1 MKRKSKA
8 FIAAFLSLC
17 LIATTVLVSTGNA
30 FASDANDSNGLVSV
44 SYAQG
49 YEGDTVK
56 VTASYTNNQG
66 TAGFEFRLYYDT
78 DVLEL
83 VKTTLSE
90 DVFVEDVVV
99 LGDKNADAKITN
111 FISYAV
117 ALTKDN
123 TKNGEL
129 YTAEFKI
136 KEGAA
141 IGTSVLKITDLAPS
155 NLAGEYLSV
164 NSVYGSVRVL
174 CKHADTEEVVKEA
187 VTCTK
192 DGVTEVICKKCGDLI
207 DTKTVKSTGH
217 KFGEYEVVTEATCS
231 KDGLKRRT
239 CSVCNEV
246 EEVKI
251 PATGNHTAVT
261 KVTKKATC
269 TTAGEKVTKCS
280 VCDKVLSTEEIPATG
295 HKFGEYEVVTEAT
308 CSKDGL
314 KRRTCS
320 VCNEVEEVKIPA
332 TGKHTAVTEITKKA
346 TCTTAGEKVT
356 KCSVCDKVLSTEE
369 IPATGHKFGEYEVV
383 TEATCSKDGLKR
395 RTCSVC
401 NEVEEVKIPAT
412 GKHTAVTEIT
422 KKATCTTAG
431 EKVTKCS
438 VCDKVLSTE
447 EIPATGHKYS
457 DYVIKKDATETEDGI
472 LERTCTVCGETE
484 KVTIPKLESL
494 KTEVK
499 DEKAENPLAS
509 QYTKGEDITFTA
521 IGIGMDNVNPQAG
534 DMRYVPAKWSINPS
548 GEWTS
553 APYTATFAVANAG
566 DYELKVVYNRE
577 VYKDGKWVADG
588 VTITS
593 KTAITIAEKAETP
606 DNGNNGN
613 TNNDSTTP
621 SGDASTDNN
630 ASVSTGDTS
639 IYVMIMAV
647 IMIMVSAAVIV
658 EKSRK
663 AVK

>member
-8 FIAAFLSLC
+8 IIAAFLSLC
-17 LIATTVLVSTGNA
+17 LIATTVIVSTGNA
-30 FASDANDSNGLVSV
+30 FAGDANVGELAVTS
-44 SYAQG
+44 AQG
-49 YEGDTVK
+49 CEGDTVK
-56 VTASYTNNQG
+56 VTVSYNNNQG
-66 TAGFEFRLYYDT
+66 TAGFEFRMYYDP

-90 DVFVEDVVV
+90 DVFIEDVVI
-99 LGDKNADAKITN
+99 LGDKNANEKITN
-111 FISYAV
+111 FVSYAV
-117 ALTKDN
+117 AMAKEN
-123 TKNGEL
+123 KKSGEL
-129 YTAEFKI
+129 YTVEFKI
-136 KEGAA
+136 KDGAA
-141 IGTSVLKITDLAPS
+141 IGNTELKITDLVPS
-155 NLAGEYLSV
+155 NFDGDLITV
-164 NSVYGSVRVL
+164 NSKNSYVKVL

-192 DGVTEVICKKCGDLI
+192 DGVTEVKCKKCGELI
-207 DTKTVKSTGH
+207 DTKTVKS
-217 KFGEYEVVTEATCS
+217 
-231 KDGLKRRT
+231 
-239 CSVCNEV
+239 
-246 EEVKI
+246 
-251 PATGNHTAVT
+251 
-261 KVTKKATC
+261 
-269 TTAGEKVTKCS
+269 
-280 VCDKVLSTEEIPATG
+280 
-295 HKFGEYEVVTEAT
+295 
-308 CSKDGL
+308 
-314 KRRTCS
+314 
-320 VCNEVEEVKIPA
+320 
-332 TGKHTAVTEITKKA
+332 
-346 TCTTAGEKVT
+346 
-356 KCSVCDKVLSTEE
+356 
-369 IPATGHKFGEYEVV
+369 
-383 TEATCSKDGLKR
+383 
-395 RTCSVC
+395 
-401 NEVEEVKIPAT
+401 
-412 GKHTAVTEIT
+412 
-422 KKATCTTAG
+422 
-431 EKVTKCS
+431 
-438 VCDKVLSTE
+438 
-447 EIPATGHKYS
+447 TGHKYS

-647 IMIMVSAAVIV
+647 IMMMASAAVIV

-663 AVK
+663 AAK

>member
-8 FIAAFLSLC
+8 FIAAFLSVC

-30 FASDANDSNGLVSV
+30 FASDANVGELAVTS
-44 SYAQG
+44 AQG

-56 VTASYTNNQG
+56 VTVSYNNNQG
-66 TAGFEFRLYYDT
+66 TAGFEFRMYYDP

-90 DVFVEDVVV
+90 DVFIEDVVI
-99 LGDKNADAKITN
+99 LGDKNANEKMTN
-111 FISYAV
+111 FVSYAV
-117 ALTKDN
+117 AMAKDN
-123 TKNGEL
+123 KKSGEL
-129 YTAEFKI
+129 YTVEFKI
-136 KEGAA
+136 KDGAA
-141 IGTSVLKITDLAPS
+141 IGNTELKITDLVPS
-155 NLAGEYLSV
+155 NFDGDLITV
-164 NSVYGSVRVL
+164 NSKNSYVKVL

-192 DGVTEVICKKCGDLI
+192 DGVTEVKCKKCGELI
-207 DTKTVKSTGH
+207 DTKTVKS
-217 KFGEYEVVTEATCS
+217 
-231 KDGLKRRT
+231 
-239 CSVCNEV
+239 
-246 EEVKI
+246 
-251 PATGNHTAVT
+251 
-261 KVTKKATC
+261 
-269 TTAGEKVTKCS
+269 
-280 VCDKVLSTEEIPATG
+280 TG

-369 IPATGHKFGEYEVV
+369 IPATGHKFGEYKVV

-613 TNNDSTTP
+613 TNNDITTP
-621 SGDASTDNN
+621 SGDA
-630 ASVSTGDTS
+630 
-639 IYVMIMAV
+639 
-647 IMIMVSAAVIV
+647 
-658 EKSRK
+658 
-663 AVK
+663 

>member
-8 FIAAFLSLC
+8 IIAAFLSLC

-30 FASDANDSNGLVSV
+30 FASDANVGELAVTS
-44 SYAQG
+44 AQG

-56 VTASYTNNQG
+56 VTVSYNNNQG
-66 TAGFEFRLYYDT
+66 TAGFEFRMYYDP

-90 DVFVEDVVV
+90 DVFIEDVVI
-99 LGDKNADAKITN
+99 LGDKNANEKMTN
-111 FISYAV
+111 FVSYAV
-117 ALTKDN
+117 AMAKDN
-123 TKNGEL
+123 KKSGEL
-129 YTAEFKI
+129 YTVEFKI
-136 KEGAA
+136 KDGAV
-141 IGTSVLKITDLAPS
+141 IGNTELKITDLVPS
-155 NLAGEYLSV
+155 NFNGDLITV
-164 NSVYGSVRVL
+164 NSKNSYVKVL

-192 DGVTEVICKKCGDLI
+192 DGVTEVKCKKCGELI
-207 DTKTVKSTGH
+207 DTKTVK
-217 KFGEYEVVTEATCS
+217 
-231 KDGLKRRT
+231 
-239 CSVCNEV
+239 
-246 EEVKI
+246 
-251 PATGNHTAVT
+251 
-261 KVTKKATC
+261 
-269 TTAGEKVTKCS
+269 
-280 VCDKVLSTEEIPATG
+280 ATG

-369 IPATGHKFGEYEVV
+369 IPATGHKFGEYKVV

-401 NEVEEVKIPAT
+401 NEIEEVKIPAT

-438 VCDKVLSTE
+438 VCDKALSTE

-509 QYTKGEDITFTA
+509 QYTKGEDIIFTA

-647 IMIMVSAAVIV
+647 IMIMASAAVIV

-663 AVK
+663 AAK

>member
-164 NSVYGSVRVL
+164 NLVYGSVRVL

-261 KVTKKATC
+261 
-269 TTAGEKVTKCS
+269 
-280 VCDKVLSTEEIPATG
+280 
-295 HKFGEYEVVTEAT
+295 EV
-308 CSKDGL
+308 
-314 KRRTCS
+314 
-320 VCNEVEEVKIPA
+320 
-332 TGKHTAVTEITKKA
+332 TKKA

-647 IMIMVSAAVIV
+647 IMMMASAAVIV

>member
-8 FIAAFLSLC
+8 FIAAFLSVC

-30 FASDANDSNGLVSV
+30 FAGDANVGELAVTS
-44 SYAQG
+44 AQG

-56 VTASYTNNQG
+56 VTVSYNNNQG
-66 TAGFEFRLYYDT
+66 TAGFEFRMYYDP

-90 DVFVEDVVV
+90 DVFIEDVVI
-99 LGDKNADAKITN
+99 LGDKNANEKMTN
-111 FISYAV
+111 FVSYAV
-117 ALTKDN
+117 AMAKDN
-123 TKNGEL
+123 KKSGEL
-129 YTAEFKI
+129 YTVEFKI
-136 KEGAA
+136 KDGAA
-141 IGTSVLKITDLAPS
+141 IGNTELKITDLVPS
-155 NLAGEYLSV
+155 NFNGDLITV
-164 NSVYGSVRVL
+164 NSKNSYVKVL

-192 DGVTEVICKKCGDLI
+192 DGVTEVKCKKCGELI
-207 DTKTVKSTGH
+207 DTKTVKS
-217 KFGEYEVVTEATCS
+217 
-231 KDGLKRRT
+231 
-239 CSVCNEV
+239 
-246 EEVKI
+246 
-251 PATGNHTAVT
+251 
-261 KVTKKATC
+261 
-269 TTAGEKVTKCS
+269 
-280 VCDKVLSTEEIPATG
+280 TG

-369 IPATGHKFGEYEVV
+369 IPATGHKFGEYKVV

-431 EKVTKCS
+431 EKITKCS

-447 EIPATGHKYS
+447 EIPATGHKYN

-534 DMRYVPAKWSINPS
+534 DMRYVPVKWSINPS

-621 SGDASTDNN
+621 SGDASIDNN

-647 IMIMVSAAVIV
+647 IMMMASAAVIV

>member
-8 FIAAFLSLC
+8 IIAAFLSLC
-17 LIATTVLVSTGNA
+17 LIATTVIVSTGNA
-30 FASDANDSNGLVSV
+30 FAGDANVGELAVTS
-44 SYAQG
+44 AQG

-56 VTASYTNNQG
+56 VTVSYNNNQG
-66 TAGFEFRLYYDT
+66 TAGFEFRMYYDP

-90 DVFVEDVVV
+90 DVFIEDVVI
-99 LGDKNADAKITN
+99 LGDKNADEKMTN
-111 FISYAV
+111 FVSYAV
-117 ALTKDN
+117 AMAKEN
-123 TKNGEL
+123 KKSGEL
-129 YTAEFKI
+129 YTVEFKI
-136 KEGAA
+136 KDGAA
-141 IGTSVLKITDLAPS
+141 IGNTELKITDLVPS
-155 NLAGEYLSV
+155 NFDGDLITV
-164 NSVYGSVRVL
+164 NSKNSYVKVL
-174 CKHADTEEVVKEA
+174 CKHADTEEVIKEA

-192 DGVTEVICKKCGDLI
+192 DGVTEVKCKKCGELI

-217 KFGEYEVVTEATCS
+217 KFGEYKVVTEA
-231 KDGLKRRT
+231 
-239 CSVCNEV
+239 
-246 EEVKI
+246 I
-251 PATGNHTAVT
+251 
-261 KVTKKATC
+261 
-269 TTAGEKVTKCS
+269 
-280 VCDKVLSTEEIPATG
+280 
-295 HKFGEYEVVTEAT
+295 

-369 IPATGHKFGEYEVV
+369 IPATGHKFGEYKVV

-534 DMRYVPAKWSINPS
+534 DMRYVPVKWSINPS

-577 VYKDGKWVADG
+577 VYKDGKWIADG

-647 IMIMVSAAVIV
+647 IMMMASAAVIV

-663 AVK
+663 AAK

>member
-261 KVTKKATC
+261 
-269 TTAGEKVTKCS
+269 
-280 VCDKVLSTEEIPATG
+280 
-295 HKFGEYEVVTEAT
+295 EV
-308 CSKDGL
+308 
-314 KRRTCS
+314 
-320 VCNEVEEVKIPA
+320 
-332 TGKHTAVTEITKKA
+332 TKKA

-521 IGIGMDNVNPQAG
+521 IGIEMDNVNPQAG

>member
-30 FASDANDSNGLVSV
+30 FAGDANVGELAVTS
-44 SYAQG
+44 AQG

-56 VTASYTNNQG
+56 VTVSYNNNQG
-66 TAGFEFRLYYDT
+66 TAGFEFRMYYDP

-90 DVFVEDVVV
+90 DVFIEDVVI
-99 LGDKNADAKITN
+99 LGDKNANEKMTN
-111 FISYAV
+111 FVSYAV
-117 ALTKDN
+117 AMAKDN
-123 TKNGEL
+123 KKSGEL
-129 YTAEFKI
+129 YTVEFKI
-136 KEGAA
+136 KDGAA
-141 IGTSVLKITDLAPS
+141 IGNTELKITDLVPS
-155 NLAGEYLSV
+155 NFNGDLITV
-164 NSVYGSVRVL
+164 NSKNSYVKVL

-192 DGVTEVICKKCGDLI
+192 DGVTEVKCKKCGELI
-207 DTKTVKSTGH
+207 DTKTVKS
-217 KFGEYEVVTEATCS
+217 
-231 KDGLKRRT
+231 
-239 CSVCNEV
+239 
-246 EEVKI
+246 
-251 PATGNHTAVT
+251 
-261 KVTKKATC
+261 
-269 TTAGEKVTKCS
+269 
-280 VCDKVLSTEEIPATG
+280 TG

-369 IPATGHKFGEYEVV
+369 IPATGHKFGEYKVV

-509 QYTKGEDITFTA
+509 KYTKGEDIIFTA
-521 IGIGMDNVNPQAG
+521 VGIGMDNVNPQAG

-639 IYVMIMAV
+639 IYVMIVAV
-647 IMIMVSAAVIV
+647 IMMMASAAVIV

>member
-8 FIAAFLSLC
+8 IIAAFLSLC
-17 LIATTVLVSTGNA
+17 LIATTVIVSTGNA
-30 FASDANDSNGLVSV
+30 FAGDANVGELAVTS
-44 SYAQG
+44 AQG

-56 VTASYTNNQG
+56 VTVSYNNNQG
-66 TAGFEFRLYYDT
+66 TAGFEFRMYYDP

-90 DVFVEDVVV
+90 DVFIEDVVI
-99 LGDKNADAKITN
+99 LGDKNADEKMTN
-111 FISYAV
+111 FVSYAV
-117 ALTKDN
+117 AMAKEN
-123 TKNGEL
+123 KKSGEL
-129 YTAEFKI
+129 YTVEFKI
-136 KEGAA
+136 KDGAA
-141 IGTSVLKITDLAPS
+141 IGNTELKITDLVPS
-155 NLAGEYLSV
+155 NFDGDLITV
-164 NSVYGSVRVL
+164 NSKNSYVKVL
-174 CKHADTEEVVKEA
+174 CKHADTEEVIKEA

-192 DGVTEVICKKCGDLI
+192 DGVTEVRCKKCGELV

-217 KFGEYEVVTEATCS
+217 KFGEY
-231 KDGLKRRT
+231 K
-239 CSVCNEV
+239 
-246 EEVKI
+246 
-251 PATGNHTAVT
+251 
-261 KVTKKATC
+261 
-269 TTAGEKVTKCS
+269 
-280 VCDKVLSTEEIPATG
+280 
-295 HKFGEYEVVTEAT
+295 VVTEAT

-369 IPATGHKFGEYEVV
+369 IPATGHKFGEYKVV

-534 DMRYVPAKWSINPS
+534 DMRYVPVKWSINPS

-647 IMIMVSAAVIV
+647 IMMMASAAVII

-663 AVK
+663 AAK

>member
-30 FASDANDSNGLVSV
+30 FASDANVGELAVTS
-44 SYAQG
+44 AQG

-56 VTASYTNNQG
+56 VTVSYNNNQG
-66 TAGFEFRLYYDT
+66 TAGFEFRMYYDP

-90 DVFVEDVVV
+90 DVFIEDVVI
-99 LGDKNADAKITN
+99 LGDKNANEKITN
-111 FISYAV
+111 FVSYAV
-117 ALTKDN
+117 AMAKDN
-123 TKNGEL
+123 KKSGEL
-129 YTAEFKI
+129 YTVEFKI
-136 KEGAA
+136 KDGAA
-141 IGTSVLKITDLAPS
+141 IGNTELKITDLVPS
-155 NLAGEYLSV
+155 NFDGDLITV
-164 NSVYGSVRVL
+164 NSKNSYVKVL

-192 DGVTEVICKKCGDLI
+192 DGVTEVKCKKCGELI

-261 KVTKKATC
+261 EVTKKAT
-269 TTAGEKVTKCS
+269 
-280 VCDKVLSTEEIPATG
+280 
-295 HKFGEYEVVTEAT
+295 Y
-308 CSKDGL
+308 
-314 KRRTCS
+314 
-320 VCNEVEEVKIPA
+320 
-332 TGKHTAVTEITKKA
+332 
-346 TCTTAGEKVT
+346 TTAGEKVT

-472 LERTCTVCGETE
+472 LERICTVCGETE

-621 SGDASTDNN
+621 SGDASIDNN

-639 IYVMIMAV
+639 MYVMIMAV
-647 IMIMVSAAVIV
+647 IMMMASAAVIV

>member
-251 PATGNHTAVT
+251 PATGNHT
-261 KVTKKATC
+261 
-269 TTAGEKVTKCS
+269 
-280 VCDKVLSTEEIPATG
+280 
-295 HKFGEYEVVTEAT
+295 VVTE
-308 CSKDGL
+308 
-314 KRRTCS
+314 
-320 VCNEVEEVKIPA
+320 V
-332 TGKHTAVTEITKKA
+332 TKKA

>member
-1 MKRKSKA
+1 M
-8 FIAAFLSLC
+8 
-17 LIATTVLVSTGNA
+17 
-30 FASDANDSNGLVSV
+30 
-44 SYAQG
+44 
-49 YEGDTVK
+49 
-56 VTASYTNNQG
+56 
-66 TAGFEFRLYYDT
+66 
-78 DVLEL
+78 
-83 VKTTLSE
+83 
-90 DVFVEDVVV
+90 
-99 LGDKNADAKITN
+99 
-111 FISYAV
+111 
-117 ALTKDN
+117 
-123 TKNGEL
+123 
-129 YTAEFKI
+129 
-136 KEGAA
+136 
-141 IGTSVLKITDLAPS
+141 
-155 NLAGEYLSV
+155 
-164 NSVYGSVRVL
+164 
-174 CKHADTEEVVKEA
+174 
-187 VTCTK
+187 
-192 DGVTEVICKKCGDLI
+192 
-207 DTKTVKSTGH
+207 
-217 KFGEYEVVTEATCS
+217 
-231 KDGLKRRT
+231 
-239 CSVCNEV
+239 
-246 EEVKI
+246 
-251 PATGNHTAVT
+251 
-261 KVTKKATC
+261 
-269 TTAGEKVTKCS
+269 
-280 VCDKVLSTEEIPATG
+280 LSTEEIPATG
-295 HKFGEYEVVTEAT
+295 HKFGEY
-308 CSKDGL
+308 K
-314 KRRTCS
+314 
-320 VCNEVEEVKIPA
+320 
-332 TGKHTAVTEITKKA
+332 
-346 TCTTAGEKVT
+346 
-356 KCSVCDKVLSTEE
+356 
-369 IPATGHKFGEYEVV
+369 VV

-534 DMRYVPAKWSINPS
+534 DMRYVPVKWSINPS

-647 IMIMVSAAVIV
+647 IMMMASAAVII

>member
-8 FIAAFLSLC
+8 IIAAFLSLC
-17 LIATTVLVSTGNA
+17 LIATTVIVSTGNA
-30 FASDANDSNGLVSV
+30 FAGDANVGELAVTS
-44 SYAQG
+44 AQG

-56 VTASYTNNQG
+56 VTVSYNNNQG
-66 TAGFEFRLYYDT
+66 TAGFEFRMYYDP

-90 DVFVEDVVV
+90 DVFIEDVVI
-99 LGDKNADAKITN
+99 LGDKNANEKMTN
-111 FISYAV
+111 FVSYAV
-117 ALTKDN
+117 AMAKDN
-123 TKNGEL
+123 KKSGEL
-129 YTAEFKI
+129 YTVEFKI
-136 KEGAA
+136 KDGAA
-141 IGTSVLKITDLAPS
+141 IGNTELKITDLVPS
-155 NLAGEYLSV
+155 NFDGDLITV
-164 NSVYGSVRVL
+164 NSKNSYVKVL

-192 DGVTEVICKKCGDLI
+192 DGVTEVRCKKCGELI
-207 DTKTVKSTGH
+207 DTKTVKS
-217 KFGEYEVVTEATCS
+217 
-231 KDGLKRRT
+231 
-239 CSVCNEV
+239 
-246 EEVKI
+246 
-251 PATGNHTAVT
+251 
-261 KVTKKATC
+261 
-269 TTAGEKVTKCS
+269 
-280 VCDKVLSTEEIPATG
+280 TG

-369 IPATGHKFGEYEVV
+369 IPATGHKFGEYKVV

-647 IMIMVSAAVIV
+647 IMMMASAAVIV

-663 AVK
+663 AAK

>member
-17 LIATTVLVSTGNA
+17 LIATTVIVSTGNA
-30 FASDANDSNGLVSV
+30 FAGDANVGELAVTS
-44 SYAQG
+44 AQG

-56 VTASYTNNQG
+56 VTVSYNNNQG
-66 TAGFEFRLYYDT
+66 TAGFEFRMYYDP

-90 DVFVEDVVV
+90 DVFIEDVVI
-99 LGDKNADAKITN
+99 LGDKNANEKMTN
-111 FISYAV
+111 FVSYAV
-117 ALTKDN
+117 AMAKDN
-123 TKNGEL
+123 KKSGEL
-129 YTAEFKI
+129 YTVEFKI
-136 KEGAA
+136 KDGAA
-141 IGTSVLKITDLAPS
+141 IGNTELKITDLVPS
-155 NLAGEYLSV
+155 NFDGDLITV
-164 NSVYGSVRVL
+164 NSKNSYVKVL

-192 DGVTEVICKKCGDLI
+192 DGVTEVKCKKCGELI
-207 DTKTVKSTGH
+207 DTKTVKS
-217 KFGEYEVVTEATCS
+217 
-231 KDGLKRRT
+231 
-239 CSVCNEV
+239 
-246 EEVKI
+246 
-251 PATGNHTAVT
+251 
-261 KVTKKATC
+261 
-269 TTAGEKVTKCS
+269 
-280 VCDKVLSTEEIPATG
+280 TG

-369 IPATGHKFGEYEVV
+369 IPATGHKFGEYKVV

-621 SGDASTDNN
+621 SGDASIDNN

-639 IYVMIMAV
+639 MYVMIMAV
-647 IMIMVSAAVIV
+647 IMMMASAAVIV

>member
-8 FIAAFLSLC
+8 FIAAFLSVC

-30 FASDANDSNGLVSV
+30 FASDANVGELAVTS
-44 SYAQG
+44 AQG

-56 VTASYTNNQG
+56 VTVSYNNNQG
-66 TAGFEFRLYYDT
+66 TAGFEFRMYYDP

-90 DVFVEDVVV
+90 DVFIEDVVI
-99 LGDKNADAKITN
+99 LGDKNANEKMTN
-111 FISYAV
+111 FVSYAV
-117 ALTKDN
+117 AMVKDN
-123 TKNGEL
+123 KKSGEL
-129 YTAEFKI
+129 YTVEFKI
-136 KEGAA
+136 KDGAA
-141 IGTSVLKITDLAPS
+141 IGNTELKITDLVPS
-155 NLAGEYLSV
+155 NFNGDLITV
-164 NSVYGSVRVL
+164 NSKNSYVKVL

-192 DGVTEVICKKCGDLI
+192 DGVTEVKCKKCGELI

-217 KFGEYEVVTEATCS
+217 KFGEYKVVTEATCS
-231 KDGLKRRT
+231 KDGLK
-239 CSVCNEV
+239 
-246 EEVKI
+246 K
-251 PATGNHTAVT
+251 
-261 KVTKKATC
+261 
-269 TTAGEKVTKCS
+269 
-280 VCDKVLSTEEIPATG
+280 
-295 HKFGEYEVVTEAT
+295 
-308 CSKDGL
+308 
-314 KRRTCS
+314 RTCS

-383 TEATCSKDGLKR
+383 TEATCSKDGLKK

-431 EKVTKCS
+431 EKITKCS

-621 SGDASTDNN
+621 SGDASIDNN

-647 IMIMVSAAVIV
+647 IMMMASAAVIV

>member
-207 DTKTVKSTGH
+207 DTKTVKS
-217 KFGEYEVVTEATCS
+217 
-231 KDGLKRRT
+231 
-239 CSVCNEV
+239 
-246 EEVKI
+246 
-251 PATGNHTAVT
+251 
-261 KVTKKATC
+261 
-269 TTAGEKVTKCS
+269 
-280 VCDKVLSTEEIPATG
+280 TG

>member
-17 LIATTVLVSTGNA
+17 LIATTVIVSTGNA
-30 FASDANDSNGLVSV
+30 FAGDANVGELAVTS
-44 SYAQG
+44 AQA

-56 VTASYTNNQG
+56 VTVSYNNNQG
-66 TAGFEFRLYYDT
+66 TAGFEFRMYYDP

-90 DVFVEDVVV
+90 DVFIEDVVI
-99 LGDKNADAKITN
+99 LGDKNANEKMTN
-111 FISYAV
+111 FVSYAV
-117 ALTKDN
+117 AMAKDN
-123 TKNGEL
+123 KKSGEL
-129 YTAEFKI
+129 YTVEFKI
-136 KEGAA
+136 KDGAA
-141 IGTSVLKITDLAPS
+141 IGNTELKITDLVPS
-155 NLAGEYLSV
+155 NFDGDLITV
-164 NSVYGSVRVL
+164 NSKNSYVKVL

-192 DGVTEVICKKCGDLI
+192 DGVTEVKCKKCGELI
-207 DTKTVKSTGH
+207 DTKTVKS
-217 KFGEYEVVTEATCS
+217 
-231 KDGLKRRT
+231 
-239 CSVCNEV
+239 
-246 EEVKI
+246 
-251 PATGNHTAVT
+251 
-261 KVTKKATC
+261 
-269 TTAGEKVTKCS
+269 
-280 VCDKVLSTEEIPATG
+280 TG

-369 IPATGHKFGEYEVV
+369 IPATGHKFGEYKVV

-647 IMIMVSAAVIV
+647 IMMMASAAVIV

-663 AVK
+663 AAK

>member
-30 FASDANDSNGLVSV
+30 FASDANVGELAVTS
-44 SYAQG
+44 AQG

-56 VTASYTNNQG
+56 VTVSYNNNQG
-66 TAGFEFRLYYDT
+66 TAGFEFRMYYDP

-90 DVFVEDVVV
+90 DVFIEDVVI
-99 LGDKNADAKITN
+99 LGDKNANEKMTN
-111 FISYAV
+111 FVSYAV
-117 ALTKDN
+117 AMAKDN
-123 TKNGEL
+123 KKSGEL
-129 YTAEFKI
+129 YTVEFKI
-136 KEGAA
+136 KDGAA
-141 IGTSVLKITDLAPS
+141 IGNTELKITDLVPS
-155 NLAGEYLSV
+155 NFNGDLITV
-164 NSVYGSVRVL
+164 NSKNSYVKVL

-192 DGVTEVICKKCGDLI
+192 DGVTEVKCKKCGELI
-207 DTKTVKSTGH
+207 DTKTVKS
-217 KFGEYEVVTEATCS
+217 
-231 KDGLKRRT
+231 
-239 CSVCNEV
+239 
-246 EEVKI
+246 
-251 PATGNHTAVT
+251 
-261 KVTKKATC
+261 
-269 TTAGEKVTKCS
+269 
-280 VCDKVLSTEEIPATG
+280 TG

-509 QYTKGEDITFTA
+509 KYTKGEDIIFTA
-521 IGIGMDNVNPQAG
+521 VGIGMDNVNPQAG

-647 IMIMVSAAVIV
+647 IMMMASAAVIV

-663 AVK
+663 AAK

>member
-8 FIAAFLSLC
+8 FIAAFLSVC

-30 FASDANDSNGLVSV
+30 FAGDANVGELAVTS
-44 SYAQG
+44 AQG

-56 VTASYTNNQG
+56 VTVSYNNNQG
-66 TAGFEFRLYYDT
+66 TAGFEFRMYYDP

-90 DVFVEDVVV
+90 DVFIEDVVI
-99 LGDKNADAKITN
+99 LGDKNANEKMTN
-111 FISYAV
+111 FVSYAV
-117 ALTKDN
+117 AMAKDN
-123 TKNGEL
+123 KKSGEL
-129 YTAEFKI
+129 YTVEFKI
-136 KEGAA
+136 KDGAA
-141 IGTSVLKITDLAPS
+141 IGNTELKITDLVPS
-155 NLAGEYLSV
+155 NFNGDLITV
-164 NSVYGSVRVL
+164 NSKNSYVKVL

-192 DGVTEVICKKCGDLI
+192 DGVTEVKCKKCGELI
-207 DTKTVKSTGH
+207 DTKTVKS
-217 KFGEYEVVTEATCS
+217 
-231 KDGLKRRT
+231 
-239 CSVCNEV
+239 
-246 EEVKI
+246 
-251 PATGNHTAVT
+251 
-261 KVTKKATC
+261 
-269 TTAGEKVTKCS
+269 
-280 VCDKVLSTEEIPATG
+280 TG

-369 IPATGHKFGEYEVV
+369 IPATGHKFGEYKVV

-431 EKVTKCS
+431 EKITKCS

-621 SGDASTDNN
+621 SGDASIDNN

-647 IMIMVSAAVIV
+647 IMMMASAAVIV

>member
-17 LIATTVLVSTGNA
+17 LIATTVIVSTGNA
-30 FASDANDSNGLVSV
+30 FAGDANVGELAVTS
-44 SYAQG
+44 AQG

-56 VTASYTNNQG
+56 VTVSYNNNQG
-66 TAGFEFRLYYDT
+66 TAGFEFRMYYDP

-90 DVFVEDVVV
+90 DVFIEDVVI
-99 LGDKNADAKITN
+99 LGDKNANEKMTN
-111 FISYAV
+111 FVSYAV
-117 ALTKDN
+117 AMAKDN
-123 TKNGEL
+123 KKSGEL
-129 YTAEFKI
+129 YTVEFKI
-136 KEGAA
+136 KDGAA
-141 IGTSVLKITDLAPS
+141 IGNTELKITDLVPS
-155 NLAGEYLSV
+155 NFDGDLITV
-164 NSVYGSVRVL
+164 NSKNSYVKVL

-192 DGVTEVICKKCGDLI
+192 DGVTEVKCKKCGELI
-207 DTKTVKSTGH
+207 DTKTVKS
-217 KFGEYEVVTEATCS
+217 
-231 KDGLKRRT
+231 
-239 CSVCNEV
+239 
-246 EEVKI
+246 
-251 PATGNHTAVT
+251 
-261 KVTKKATC
+261 
-269 TTAGEKVTKCS
+269 
-280 VCDKVLSTEEIPATG
+280 TG

-369 IPATGHKFGEYEVV
+369 IPATGHKFGEYKVV

-647 IMIMVSAAVIV
+647 IMMMASAAVIV

>member
-17 LIATTVLVSTGNA
+17 LIATTVIVSTGNA
-30 FASDANDSNGLVSV
+30 FAGDANVGELAVTS
-44 SYAQG
+44 AQG

-56 VTASYTNNQG
+56 VTVSYNNNQG
-66 TAGFEFRLYYDT
+66 TAGFEFRMYYDP

-90 DVFVEDVVV
+90 DVFIEDVVI
-99 LGDKNADAKITN
+99 LGDKNANEKMTN
-111 FISYAV
+111 FVSYAV
-117 ALTKDN
+117 AMAKDN
-123 TKNGEL
+123 KKSGEL
-129 YTAEFKI
+129 YTVEFKI
-136 KEGAA
+136 KDGAA
-141 IGTSVLKITDLAPS
+141 IGNTELKITDLVPS
-155 NLAGEYLSV
+155 NFDGDLITV
-164 NSVYGSVRVL
+164 NSKNSYVKVL

-192 DGVTEVICKKCGDLI
+192 DGVTEVKCKKCGELI

-251 PATGNHTAVT
+251 PATGKHTAVT
-261 KVTKKATC
+261 EITKKATC

-280 VCDKVLSTEEIPATG
+280 VCDKVLSKEEIPATG

-356 KCSVCDKVLSTEE
+356 KCSVCDKVLS
-369 IPATGHKFGEYEVV
+369 K
-383 TEATCSKDGLKR
+383 
-395 RTCSVC
+395 
-401 NEVEEVKIPAT
+401 
-412 GKHTAVTEIT
+412 
-422 KKATCTTAG
+422 
-431 EKVTKCS
+431 
-438 VCDKVLSTE
+438 E

-606 DNGNNGN
+606 DNVNNGN

-647 IMIMVSAAVIV
+647 IMMMASAAVIV

>member
-30 FASDANDSNGLVSV
+30 FAGDANVGELAVTS
-44 SYAQG
+44 AQG

-56 VTASYTNNQG
+56 VTVSYNNNQG
-66 TAGFEFRLYYDT
+66 TAGFEFRMYYDP

-90 DVFVEDVVV
+90 DVFIEDVVI
-99 LGDKNADAKITN
+99 LGDKNANEKMTN
-111 FISYAV
+111 FVSYAV
-117 ALTKDN
+117 AMAKDN
-123 TKNGEL
+123 KKSGEL
-129 YTAEFKI
+129 YTVEFKI
-136 KEGAA
+136 KDGAA
-141 IGTSVLKITDLAPS
+141 IGNTELKITDLVPS
-155 NLAGEYLSV
+155 NFNGDLITV
-164 NSVYGSVRVL
+164 NSKNSYVKVL

-192 DGVTEVICKKCGDLI
+192 DGVTEVKCKKCGELI

-217 KFGEYEVVTEATCS
+217 KFGEYKVVTEATCS
-231 KDGLKRRT
+231 KDGLK
-239 CSVCNEV
+239 
-246 EEVKI
+246 K
-251 PATGNHTAVT
+251 
-261 KVTKKATC
+261 
-269 TTAGEKVTKCS
+269 
-280 VCDKVLSTEEIPATG
+280 
-295 HKFGEYEVVTEAT
+295 
-308 CSKDGL
+308 
-314 KRRTCS
+314 RTCS

-383 TEATCSKDGLKR
+383 TEATCSKDGLKK

-431 EKVTKCS
+431 EKITKCS

-621 SGDASTDNN
+621 SGDASIDNN

-647 IMIMVSAAVIV
+647 IMMMASAAVIV

>member
-17 LIATTVLVSTGNA
+17 LIATTVIVSTGNA
-30 FASDANDSNGLVSV
+30 FAGDANVGELAVTS
-44 SYAQG
+44 AQG

-56 VTASYTNNQG
+56 VTVSYNNNQG
-66 TAGFEFRLYYDT
+66 TAGFEFRMYYDP

-90 DVFVEDVVV
+90 DVFIEDVVI
-99 LGDKNADAKITN
+99 LGDKNANEKMTN
-111 FISYAV
+111 FVSYAV
-117 ALTKDN
+117 AMAKDN
-123 TKNGEL
+123 KKSGEL
-129 YTAEFKI
+129 YTVEFKI
-136 KEGAA
+136 KDGAA
-141 IGTSVLKITDLAPS
+141 IGNTELKITDLVPS
-155 NLAGEYLSV
+155 NFDGDLITV
-164 NSVYGSVRVL
+164 NSKNSYVKVL

-192 DGVTEVICKKCGDLI
+192 DGVTEVKCKKCGELI
-207 DTKTVKSTGH
+207 DTKTVKS
-217 KFGEYEVVTEATCS
+217 
-231 KDGLKRRT
+231 
-239 CSVCNEV
+239 
-246 EEVKI
+246 
-251 PATGNHTAVT
+251 
-261 KVTKKATC
+261 
-269 TTAGEKVTKCS
+269 
-280 VCDKVLSTEEIPATG
+280 TG

-369 IPATGHKFGEYEVV
+369 IPATGHKFGEYKVV

-577 VYKDGKWVADG
+577 VYKDGKWIADG

-606 DNGNNGN
+606 DNSNNGN

-647 IMIMVSAAVIV
+647 IMMMASAAVIV

>member
-8 FIAAFLSLC
+8 IIAAFLSLC
-17 LIATTVLVSTGNA
+17 LIATTVIVSTGNA
-30 FASDANDSNGLVSV
+30 FAGDANVGELAVTS
-44 SYAQG
+44 AQG

-56 VTASYTNNQG
+56 VTVSYNNNQG
-66 TAGFEFRLYYDT
+66 TAGFEFRMYYDP

-90 DVFVEDVVV
+90 DVFIEDVVI
-99 LGDKNADAKITN
+99 LGDKNANEKMTN
-111 FISYAV
+111 FVSYAV
-117 ALTKDN
+117 AMAKDN
-123 TKNGEL
+123 KKSGEL
-129 YTAEFKI
+129 YTVEFKI
-136 KEGAA
+136 KDGAA
-141 IGTSVLKITDLAPS
+141 IGNTELKITDLVPS
-155 NLAGEYLSV
+155 NFDGDLITV
-164 NSVYGSVRVL
+164 NSKNSYVKVL

-192 DGVTEVICKKCGDLI
+192 DGVTEVKCKKCGELI
-207 DTKTVKSTGH
+207 DTKTVKS
-217 KFGEYEVVTEATCS
+217 
-231 KDGLKRRT
+231 
-239 CSVCNEV
+239 
-246 EEVKI
+246 
-251 PATGNHTAVT
+251 
-261 KVTKKATC
+261 
-269 TTAGEKVTKCS
+269 
-280 VCDKVLSTEEIPATG
+280 TG

-346 TCTTAGEKVT
+346 TCTTVGEKVT

-369 IPATGHKFGEYEVV
+369 IPATGHKFGEYKVV

-422 KKATCTTAG
+422 KKATCTTVG

-647 IMIMVSAAVIV
+647 IMMMASAAVIV

-663 AVK
+663 AAK

>member
-8 FIAAFLSLC
+8 FIAAFLSVC

-30 FASDANDSNGLVSV
+30 FAGDANVGELAVTS
-44 SYAQG
+44 AQG

-56 VTASYTNNQG
+56 VTVSYNNNQG
-66 TAGFEFRLYYDT
+66 TAGFEFRMYYDP

-90 DVFVEDVVV
+90 DVFIEDVVI
-99 LGDKNADAKITN
+99 LGDKNANEKMTN
-111 FISYAV
+111 FVSYAV
-117 ALTKDN
+117 AMAKDN
-123 TKNGEL
+123 KKSGEL
-129 YTAEFKI
+129 YTVEFKI
-136 KEGAA
+136 KDGAA
-141 IGTSVLKITDLAPS
+141 IGNTELKITDLVPS
-155 NLAGEYLSV
+155 NFNGDLITV
-164 NSVYGSVRVL
+164 NSKNSYVKVL

-192 DGVTEVICKKCGDLI
+192 DGVTEVKCKKCGELI

-217 KFGEYEVVTEATCS
+217 KFGEY
-231 KDGLKRRT
+231 K
-239 CSVCNEV
+239 
-246 EEVKI
+246 
-251 PATGNHTAVT
+251 
-261 KVTKKATC
+261 
-269 TTAGEKVTKCS
+269 
-280 VCDKVLSTEEIPATG
+280 
-295 HKFGEYEVVTEAT
+295 VVTEAT

-369 IPATGHKFGEYEVV
+369 IPATGHKFGEYKVV

-577 VYKDGKWVADG
+577 VYKDGKWIADG

-606 DNGNNGN
+606 DNSNNGN

-647 IMIMVSAAVIV
+647 IMMMASAAVIV

>member
-17 LIATTVLVSTGNA
+17 LIATTVIVSTGNA
-30 FASDANDSNGLVSV
+30 FAGDANVGELAITS
-44 SYAQG
+44 AQG

-56 VTASYTNNQG
+56 VTVSYNNNQG
-66 TAGFEFRLYYDT
+66 TSGFEFRMYYDP

-90 DVFVEDVVV
+90 DVFIEDVVI
-99 LGDKNADAKITN
+99 LGDKNANEKITN
-111 FISYAV
+111 FVSYAV
-117 ALTKDN
+117 AMAKEN
-123 TKNGEL
+123 KKSGEL
-129 YTAEFKI
+129 YTVEFKI
-136 KEGAA
+136 KDGAA
-141 IGTSVLKITDLAPS
+141 IGNTELKITDLVPS
-155 NLAGEYLSV
+155 NFDGDLITV
-164 NSVYGSVRVL
+164 NSKNSYVKVL

-192 DGVTEVICKKCGDLI
+192 DGVTEVKCKKCGELI
-207 DTKTVKSTGH
+207 DTKTVKS
-217 KFGEYEVVTEATCS
+217 
-231 KDGLKRRT
+231 
-239 CSVCNEV
+239 
-246 EEVKI
+246 
-251 PATGNHTAVT
+251 
-261 KVTKKATC
+261 
-269 TTAGEKVTKCS
+269 
-280 VCDKVLSTEEIPATG
+280 TG

-647 IMIMVSAAVIV
+647 IMMMVSAAVIV

>member
-17 LIATTVLVSTGNA
+17 LIATTVLVLTGNA

-261 KVTKKATC
+261 
-269 TTAGEKVTKCS
+269 
-280 VCDKVLSTEEIPATG
+280 
-295 HKFGEYEVVTEAT
+295 EV
-308 CSKDGL
+308 
-314 KRRTCS
+314 
-320 VCNEVEEVKIPA
+320 
-332 TGKHTAVTEITKKA
+332 TKKA

-499 DEKAENPLAS
+499 DEKAENPLAL

-621 SGDASTDNN
+621 SGDASIDNN

-639 IYVMIMAV
+639 MYVMIMAV
-647 IMIMVSAAVIV
+647 IMMMASAAVIV

>member
-8 FIAAFLSLC
+8 FIAAFLSVC
-17 LIATTVLVSTGNA
+17 LIATTVIVSTGNA
-30 FASDANDSNGLVSV
+30 FAGDANVGELAVTS
-44 SYAQG
+44 AQG

-56 VTASYTNNQG
+56 VTVSYNNNQG
-66 TAGFEFRLYYDT
+66 TAGFEFRMYYDP

-90 DVFVEDVVV
+90 DVFIEDVVI
-99 LGDKNADAKITN
+99 LGDKNANEKMTN
-111 FISYAV
+111 FVSYAV
-117 ALTKDN
+117 AMAKDN
-123 TKNGEL
+123 KKSGEL
-129 YTAEFKI
+129 YTVEFKI
-136 KEGAA
+136 KDGAA
-141 IGTSVLKITDLAPS
+141 IGNTELKITDLVPS
-155 NLAGEYLSV
+155 NFDGDLITV
-164 NSVYGSVRVL
+164 NSKNSYVKVL

-192 DGVTEVICKKCGDLI
+192 DGVTEVKCKKCGELI
-207 DTKTVKSTGH
+207 DTKTVKS
-217 KFGEYEVVTEATCS
+217 
-231 KDGLKRRT
+231 
-239 CSVCNEV
+239 
-246 EEVKI
+246 
-251 PATGNHTAVT
+251 
-261 KVTKKATC
+261 
-269 TTAGEKVTKCS
+269 
-280 VCDKVLSTEEIPATG
+280 TG

-346 TCTTAGEKVT
+346 TCTTTGEKVT

-369 IPATGHKFGEYEVV
+369 IPATGHKFGEYKVV

-647 IMIMVSAAVIV
+647 IMMMASAAVIV

>member
-217 KFGEYEVVTEATCS
+217 KFGLNM
-231 KDGLKRRT
+231 K
-239 CSVCNEV
+239 
-246 EEVKI
+246 
-251 PATGNHTAVT
+251 
-261 KVTKKATC
+261 
-269 TTAGEKVTKCS
+269 
-280 VCDKVLSTEEIPATG
+280 
-295 HKFGEYEVVTEAT
+295 
-308 CSKDGL
+308 
-314 KRRTCS
+314 
-320 VCNEVEEVKIPA
+320 
-332 TGKHTAVTEITKKA
+332 
-346 TCTTAGEKVT
+346 
-356 KCSVCDKVLSTEE
+356 
-369 IPATGHKFGEYEVV
+369 
-383 TEATCSKDGLKR
+383 
-395 RTCSVC
+395 
-401 NEVEEVKIPAT
+401 
-412 GKHTAVTEIT
+412 
-422 KKATCTTAG
+422 
-431 EKVTKCS
+431 
-438 VCDKVLSTE
+438 
-447 EIPATGHKYS
+447 
-457 DYVIKKDATETEDGI
+457 
-472 LERTCTVCGETE
+472 
-484 KVTIPKLESL
+484 
-494 KTEVK
+494 
-499 DEKAENPLAS
+499 
-509 QYTKGEDITFTA
+509 
-521 IGIGMDNVNPQAG
+521 
-534 DMRYVPAKWSINPS
+534 
-548 GEWTS
+548 
-553 APYTATFAVANAG
+553 
-566 DYELKVVYNRE
+566 
-577 VYKDGKWVADG
+577 
-588 VTITS
+588 
-593 KTAITIAEKAETP
+593 
-606 DNGNNGN
+606 
-613 TNNDSTTP
+613 
-621 SGDASTDNN
+621 
-630 ASVSTGDTS
+630 
-639 IYVMIMAV
+639 
-647 IMIMVSAAVIV
+647 
-658 EKSRK
+658 
-663 AVK
+663 

>member
-30 FASDANDSNGLVSV
+30 FASDANVGELAVTS
-44 SYAQG
+44 AQG

-56 VTASYTNNQG
+56 VTVSYNNNQG
-66 TAGFEFRLYYDT
+66 TAGFEFRMYYDP

-90 DVFVEDVVV
+90 DVFIEDVVI
-99 LGDKNADAKITN
+99 LGDKNANEKITN
-111 FISYAV
+111 FVSYAV
-117 ALTKDN
+117 AMAKDN
-123 TKNGEL
+123 KKSGEL
-129 YTAEFKI
+129 YTVEFKI
-136 KEGAA
+136 KDGAA
-141 IGTSVLKITDLAPS
+141 IGNTELKITDLVPS
-155 NLAGEYLSV
+155 NFDGDLITV
-164 NSVYGSVRVL
+164 NSKNSYVKVL

-192 DGVTEVICKKCGDLI
+192 DGVTEVKCKKCGELI

-261 KVTKKATC
+261 EVTKKATC

-320 VCNEVEEVKIPA
+320 V
-332 TGKHTAVTEITKKA
+332 
-346 TCTTAGEKVT
+346 
-356 KCSVCDKVLSTEE
+356 
-369 IPATGHKFGEYEVV
+369 Y
-383 TEATCSKDGLKR
+383 
-395 RTCSVC
+395 

-472 LERTCTVCGETE
+472 LERICTVCGETE

-621 SGDASTDNN
+621 SGDASIDNN

-639 IYVMIMAV
+639 MYVMIMAV
-647 IMIMVSAAVIV
+647 IMMMASAAVIV

>member
-192 DGVTEVICKKCGDLI
+192 DGVTEVICKKCGGLI

-261 KVTKKATC
+261 EVTKKATC

-295 HKFGEYEVVTEAT
+295 HKFGEY
-308 CSKDGL
+308 K
-314 KRRTCS
+314 
-320 VCNEVEEVKIPA
+320 
-332 TGKHTAVTEITKKA
+332 
-346 TCTTAGEKVT
+346 
-356 KCSVCDKVLSTEE
+356 
-369 IPATGHKFGEYEVV
+369 VV

-499 DEKAENPLAS
+499 DEKAENPLAL

-621 SGDASTDNN
+621 SGDASIDNN

-639 IYVMIMAV
+639 MYVMIMAV
-647 IMIMVSAAVIV
+647 IMMMASAAVIV

>member
-261 KVTKKATC
+261 
-269 TTAGEKVTKCS
+269 
-280 VCDKVLSTEEIPATG
+280 
-295 HKFGEYEVVTEAT
+295 EV
-308 CSKDGL
+308 
-314 KRRTCS
+314 
-320 VCNEVEEVKIPA
+320 
-332 TGKHTAVTEITKKA
+332 TKKA

-621 SGDASTDNN
+621 SGDASIDNN

-639 IYVMIMAV
+639 MYVMIMAV
-647 IMIMVSAAVIV
+647 IMMMASAAVIV

>member
-17 LIATTVLVSTGNA
+17 LIATTVIVSTGNA
-30 FASDANDSNGLVSV
+30 FAGDANVGELAVTS
-44 SYAQG
+44 AQG

-56 VTASYTNNQG
+56 VTVSYNNNQG
-66 TAGFEFRLYYDT
+66 TAGFEFRMYYDP

-90 DVFVEDVVV
+90 DVFIEDVVI
-99 LGDKNADAKITN
+99 LGDKNANEKMTN
-111 FISYAV
+111 FVSYAV
-117 ALTKDN
+117 AMAKDN
-123 TKNGEL
+123 KKSGEL
-129 YTAEFKI
+129 YTVEFKI
-136 KEGAA
+136 KDGAA
-141 IGTSVLKITDLAPS
+141 IGNTELKITDLVPS
-155 NLAGEYLSV
+155 NFDGDLITV
-164 NSVYGSVRVL
+164 NSKNSYVKVL

-192 DGVTEVICKKCGDLI
+192 DGVTEVRCKKCGELV
-207 DTKTVKSTGH
+207 DTKTVKS
-217 KFGEYEVVTEATCS
+217 
-231 KDGLKRRT
+231 
-239 CSVCNEV
+239 
-246 EEVKI
+246 
-251 PATGNHTAVT
+251 
-261 KVTKKATC
+261 
-269 TTAGEKVTKCS
+269 
-280 VCDKVLSTEEIPATG
+280 TG

-356 KCSVCDKVLSTEE
+356 KCSVCDKVLSKEE
-369 IPATGHKFGEYEVV
+369 IPATGHKFGEYKVV

-438 VCDKVLSTE
+438 VCDKVLSKE

-457 DYVIKKDATETEDGI
+457 GYVIKKDATETEDGI

-509 QYTKGEDITFTA
+509 QYTKGEDIIFTA

-621 SGDASTDNN
+621 SGDASIDNN

-639 IYVMIMAV
+639 MYVMIMAV
-647 IMIMVSAAVIV
+647 IMMMASAAVIV

>member
-8 FIAAFLSLC
+8 IIAAFLSLC
-17 LIATTVLVSTGNA
+17 LIATTVIVSTGNA
-30 FASDANDSNGLVSV
+30 FAGDANVGELAVTS
-44 SYAQG
+44 AQG

-56 VTASYTNNQG
+56 VTVSYNNNQG
-66 TAGFEFRLYYDT
+66 TAGFEFRMYYDP

-90 DVFVEDVVV
+90 DVFIEDVVI
-99 LGDKNADAKITN
+99 LGDKNANEKMTN
-111 FISYAV
+111 FVSYAV
-117 ALTKDN
+117 AMAKDN
-123 TKNGEL
+123 KKSGEL
-129 YTAEFKI
+129 YTVEFKI
-136 KEGAA
+136 KDGAA
-141 IGTSVLKITDLAPS
+141 IGNTELKITDLVPS
-155 NLAGEYLSV
+155 NFDGDLITV
-164 NSVYGSVRVL
+164 NSKNSYVKVL

-192 DGVTEVICKKCGDLI
+192 DGVTEVKCKKCGELI
-207 DTKTVKSTGH
+207 DTKTVKS
-217 KFGEYEVVTEATCS
+217 
-231 KDGLKRRT
+231 
-239 CSVCNEV
+239 
-246 EEVKI
+246 
-251 PATGNHTAVT
+251 
-261 KVTKKATC
+261 
-269 TTAGEKVTKCS
+269 
-280 VCDKVLSTEEIPATG
+280 TG

-422 KKATCTTAG
+422 KKATCTTVG

-647 IMIMVSAAVIV
+647 IMMMASAAVIV

-663 AVK
+663 AAK

>member
-17 LIATTVLVSTGNA
+17 LIATTVIVSTGNA
-30 FASDANDSNGLVSV
+30 FAGDANVGELAVTS
-44 SYAQG
+44 AQG

-56 VTASYTNNQG
+56 VTVSYNNNQG
-66 TAGFEFRLYYDT
+66 TAGFEFRMYYDP

-90 DVFVEDVVV
+90 DVFIEDVVI
-99 LGDKNADAKITN
+99 LGDKNANEKMTN
-111 FISYAV
+111 FVSYAV
-117 ALTKDN
+117 AMAKDN
-123 TKNGEL
+123 KKSGEL
-129 YTAEFKI
+129 YTVEFKI
-136 KEGAA
+136 KDGAE
-141 IGTSVLKITDLAPS
+141 IGNSELKITDLVPS
-155 NLAGEYLSV
+155 NFDGDLITV
-164 NSVYGSVRVL
+164 NSKNSYVKVL

-192 DGVTEVICKKCGDLI
+192 DGVTEVKCKKCGELI
-207 DTKTVKSTGH
+207 DTKTVKS
-217 KFGEYEVVTEATCS
+217 
-231 KDGLKRRT
+231 
-239 CSVCNEV
+239 
-246 EEVKI
+246 
-251 PATGNHTAVT
+251 
-261 KVTKKATC
+261 
-269 TTAGEKVTKCS
+269 
-280 VCDKVLSTEEIPATG
+280 TG

-383 TEATCSKDGLKR
+383 TEATCSKDGLKK

-431 EKVTKCS
+431 EKITKCS

-621 SGDASTDNN
+621 SGDASIDNN

-647 IMIMVSAAVIV
+647 IMMMASAAVIV

>member
-8 FIAAFLSLC
+8 IIAAFLSLC
-17 LIATTVLVSTGNA
+17 LIATTVIVSTGNA
-30 FASDANDSNGLVSV
+30 FAGDANVGELAVTS
-44 SYAQG
+44 AQG
-49 YEGDTVK
+49 CEGDTVK
-56 VTASYTNNQG
+56 VTVSYNNNQG
-66 TAGFEFRLYYDT
+66 TAGFEFRMYYDP

-90 DVFVEDVVV
+90 DVFIEDVVI
-99 LGDKNADAKITN
+99 LGDKNANEKITN
-111 FISYAV
+111 FVSYAV
-117 ALTKDN
+117 AMAKEN
-123 TKNGEL
+123 KKSGEL
-129 YTAEFKI
+129 YTVEFKI
-136 KEGAA
+136 KDGAA
-141 IGTSVLKITDLAPS
+141 IGNTELKITDLVPS
-155 NLAGEYLSV
+155 NFDGDLITV
-164 NSVYGSVRVL
+164 NSKNSYVKVL

-192 DGVTEVICKKCGDLI
+192 DGVTEVKCKKCGELI
-207 DTKTVKSTGH
+207 DTKTVKS
-217 KFGEYEVVTEATCS
+217 
-231 KDGLKRRT
+231 
-239 CSVCNEV
+239 
-246 EEVKI
+246 
-251 PATGNHTAVT
+251 
-261 KVTKKATC
+261 
-269 TTAGEKVTKCS
+269 
-280 VCDKVLSTEEIPATG
+280 TG

-346 TCTTAGEKVT
+346 TCTIAGEKVT

-553 APYTATFAVANAG
+553 APYTATFAVANVG

-647 IMIMVSAAVIV
+647 IMMMASAAVIV

-663 AVK
+663 AAK

>member
-8 FIAAFLSLC
+8 IIAAFLSLC
-17 LIATTVLVSTGNA
+17 LIATTVIVSTGNA
-30 FASDANDSNGLVSV
+30 FAGDANVGELAVTS
-44 SYAQG
+44 AQG

-56 VTASYTNNQG
+56 VTVSYNNNQG
-66 TAGFEFRLYYDT
+66 TAGFEFRMYYDP

-90 DVFVEDVVV
+90 DVFIEDVVI
-99 LGDKNADAKITN
+99 LGDKNANEKMTN
-111 FISYAV
+111 FVSYAV
-117 ALTKDN
+117 AMAKDN
-123 TKNGEL
+123 KKSGEL
-129 YTAEFKI
+129 YTVEFKI
-136 KEGAA
+136 KDGAA
-141 IGTSVLKITDLAPS
+141 IGNTELKITDLVPS
-155 NLAGEYLSV
+155 NFDGDLITV
-164 NSVYGSVRVL
+164 NSKNSYVKVL

-192 DGVTEVICKKCGDLI
+192 DGVTEVKCKKCGELI
-207 DTKTVKSTGH
+207 DTKTVKS
-217 KFGEYEVVTEATCS
+217 
-231 KDGLKRRT
+231 
-239 CSVCNEV
+239 
-246 EEVKI
+246 
-251 PATGNHTAVT
+251 
-261 KVTKKATC
+261 
-269 TTAGEKVTKCS
+269 
-280 VCDKVLSTEEIPATG
+280 TG

-647 IMIMVSAAVIV
+647 IMMMASAAVIV

-663 AVK
+663 AAK